1 MNRRV
6 FAAVSLLLACV
17 SGMCQLPAPTA
28 ISDFGY
34 TSCSH
39 SSCLFVPDDQ
49 HPKTYRQGDLSYTVT
64 ESGKFTLSRGQKV
77 ILSTPLK
84 DLSASVFVV
93 CSQTHDW
100 FAITWSDGGAIG
112 NFHTRVFHI
121 AGNKVNEA
129 ESVKTAFSDF
139 RVRHWCKARGD
150 NVQAYGWDE
159 KTGSLVLVTSVY
171 PTGDCGKDLGHTE
184 AYLVQPTDGA
194 ILRHLSLREFNV
206 YAKSHPQ

>member
-1 MNRRV
+1 
-6 FAAVSLLLACV
+6 
-17 SGMCQLPAPTA
+17 
-28 ISDFGY
+28 
-34 TSCSH
+34 
-39 SSCLFVPDDQ
+39 
-49 HPKTYRQGDLSYTVT
+49 LSYTVT

-93 CSQTHDW
+93 WSERNDW

>member
-1 MNRRV
+1 MIRRG
-6 FAAVSLLLACV
+6 FLAVSLLLACV

-39 SSCLFVPDDQ
+39 GSCLFVPDDQ
-49 HPKTYRQGDLSYTVT
+49 HPKAHRQGDLSYTVT
-64 ESGKFTLSRGQKV
+64 EGGKFTLSREKKV
-77 ILSTPLK
+77 ILSTSLK

-93 CSQTHDW
+93 WSERNDW
-100 FAITWSDGGAIG
+100 IAITWSDGGAIG
-112 NFHTRVFHI
+112 GFHTRVFHI
-121 AGNKVNEA
+121 AGDKVNEA

-139 RVRHWCKARGD
+139 RGRHWCRARGD

-159 KTGSLVLVTSVY
+159 KTGALVLVVSVY
-171 PTGDCGKDLGHTE
+171 PTSDCGKDSGHTE

-194 ILRHLSLREFNV
+194 VLKHLSLREFKI